1 MQTSGRTATIC
12 ICRRQKQKILCRSC
26 GHVFDGRVRK
36 KCILHP
42 NEIHLMDQLCCP
54 LCKTTYLQEIGGF
67 SQPGGDDSDNNN
79 NVTVGVPSD
88 VNNNNS
94 IINPASLER
103 QTSSDR
109 ILLQQLSKK
118 VNTSS
123 IENWDDDLL
132 NSGGN
137 RR

>member
-1 MQTSGRTATIC
+1 
-12 ICRRQKQKILCRSC
+12 
-26 GHVFDGRVRK
+26 
-36 KCILHP
+36 
-42 NEIHLMDQLCCP
+42 MDQLCCP

-67 SQPGGDDSDNNN
+67 SQPGGEDSDNNN
-79 NVTVGVPSD
+79 NATVGTPSD

-94 IINPASLER
+94 ISNPASLGR
-103 QTSSDR
+103 QTSSES

-118 VNTSS
+118 VNMSS
-123 IENWDDDLL
+123 TESWDDDLL